1 MRCFRHSCPSASG
14 KKLTDYYKLKK
25 IRMKLLIIIVATAL
39 SIHAFANKPAP
50 VINEKV
56 LSTFSVIFKDAGPVS
71 WIEASDYIIAVFKK
85 DHILYRAMLD
95 KTNGSLLQTIRYYG
109 EHHLPPNL
117 LFGIKKKLGKKEIF
131 GVTEVMTP
139 HTTNYIIVVND
150 AKNMYKINVDAD
162 GNITFLN
169 KFKRR
174 DA

>member
-1 MRCFRHSCPSASG
+1 
-14 KKLTDYYKLKK
+14 
-25 IRMKLLIIIVATAL
+25 MKLLLIFVATAL
-39 SIHAFANKPAP
+39 SIHVVANKPAP

-56 LSTFSVIFKDAGPVS
+56 LNTFNVIFKDAGQVS
-71 WIEASDYIIAVFKK
+71 WIEAPDYIIAVFKK

-109 EHHLPPNL
+109 EKNLPPNL
-117 LFGIKKKLGKKEIF
+117 LFDIKKKLGEKQIF
-131 GVTEVMTP
+131 GVTEVMTA

-150 AKNMYKINVDAD
+150 ARNMYKINVDAD
-162 GNITFLN
+162 GNITFLK